1 MTGHTTF
8 RRKFKCWLIGNGI
21 DSNDKFGATAS
32 ISSLGLCLQIV
43 CSISQCFRRCEGEVT
58 QTIRYSLADSNT
70 INFNND
76 RGIGS
81 SATYKL
87 RFGKI
92 SYTIIF
98 ATAVTLGR
106 KR

>member
-1 MTGHTTF
+1 F
-8 RRKFKCWLIGNGI
+8 RR
-21 DSNDKFGATAS
+21 S
-32 ISSLGLCLQIV
+32 
-43 CSISQCFRRCEGEVT
+43 EGEVT
-58 QTIRYSLADSNT
+58 QTIRYSLTDSNT

-98 ATAVTLGR
+98 ATAVNCPRMTI
-106 KR
+106 